1 MMSRWYRALF
11 EIDSRAISA
20 ALFVRVAIAVGLPLF
35 GFALAGHLEAAV
47 AGGATAMFVTM
58 CDSGVTRRGRAGT
71 MFAATLAILL
81 GGFVGDRFGGTTW
94 TDETFIL
101 GSAFVAGWVSNSHPG
116 ISAIARFGALAT
128 AAGAGMQVPDPLAAV
143 AVLAGGI
150 GAILVAYALWL
161 LREVPPDENFVDWRI
176 GIRRAFAGADAGAW
190 FAFCYACACAI
201 ALLAAD
207 RLGLNSPY
215 WATFTVVMVMR
226 REGMVSLRLVLLYM
240 AGTLAGVPAA
250 ALLAHIAAGNPL
262 AHVAL
267 ATCAAASGRLGF
279 ALNPAL
285 GYLAFTVF
293 LIMVV
298 ELARG
303 GTVPPLALV
312 AARLYD
318 VGVGCIIA
326 LVATLIATRGRRPTT
341 ARPGEA

>member
-1 MMSRWYRALF
+1 MK
-11 EIDSRAISA
+11 ISS
-20 ALFVRVAIAVGLPLF
+20 
-35 GFALAGHLEAAV
+35 
-47 AGGATAMFVTM
+47 T
-58 CDSGVTRRGRAGT
+58 
-71 MFAATLAILL
+71 
-81 GGFVGDRFGGTTW
+81 
-94 TDETFIL
+94 
-101 GSAFVAGWVSNSHPG
+101 
-116 ISAIARFGALAT
+116 GALAS
-128 AAGAGMQVPDPLAAV
+128 AARSLAPTPARGSPSV
-143 AVLAGGI
+143 T
-150 GAILVAYALWL
+150 
-161 LREVPPDENFVDWRI
+161 
-176 GIRRAFAGADAGAW
+176 RAPAPSR
-190 FAFCYACACAI
+190 C
-201 ALLAAD
+201 AAD

-326 LVATLIATRGRRPTT
+326 VVATLLAARGRRPTT
-341 ARPGEA
+341 ARAGEA